1 MKLTKQSVLLEVKNI
16 IIIIAFSILVGIG
29 LHVFVYNADFAPS
42 GVDGIA
48 TILQYVTG
56 INAGYFTFLIN
67 LPLLIAAWFVL
78 KKRYVIYTIIYTV
91 IISATLRILPLL
103 NVYQYD
109 CSLPNHSHLI
119 SAIFAGIFQGATGMF
134 LKIGGSSG
142 GVDIIGCMI
151 QKKYPHKDVEKII
164 AYLSYAVVA
173 VSFFIY
179 DNSINS
185 VCLSIVEIFICE
197 KVTGAI
203 LRDRRNAVKFEI
215 ITNSKN
221 AEEIKN
227 AIIFNLRHSATLLK
241 GQGAFTDSDK
251 EVIICLV
258 SYREIA
264 EFLKIMKNY
273 PDAFTYYSDVM
284 GVHGNFAFNK
294 YDETEEDKL
303 LLQQKIN
310 ETKNSETNNFS

>member
-1 MKLTKQSVLLEVKNI
+1 MKINKQAVLIEVKNVAI
-16 IIIIAFSILVGIG
+16 IVVFSIIVALG
-29 LHVFVYNADFAPS
+29 LHIFVYNADFAPS

-67 LPLLIAAWFVL
+67 LPLLIVAWFIL

-91 IISATLRILPLL
+91 IISATLRVLPLL

-119 SAIFAGIFQGATGMF
+119 SAIFAGIFQGATGIF

-142 GVDIIGCMI
+142 GVDIIGCLI
-151 QKKYPHKDVEKII
+151 QKKFPHKDVEKII

-173 VSFFIY
+173 VSFFVY

-185 VCLSIVEIFICE
+185 VCLSIIEIFICE

-203 LRDRRNAVKFEI
+203 LRDRRNAVKFEV
-215 ITNSKN
+215 ITNTASAK
-221 AEEIKN
+221 EIKQY
-227 AIIFNLRHSATLLK
+227 IIFNLRHGATLLQ
-241 GQGAFTDSDK
+241 GQGAFSEEDK
-251 EVIICLV
+251 AVIVCLV

-264 EFLKIMKNY
+264 EFLRIIKKF
-273 PDAFTYYSDVM
+273 PDTFVYYSDVM
-284 GVHGNFAFNK
+284 GVYGNFAFDAN
-294 YDETEEDKL
+294 DETEEDKL
-303 LLQQKIN
+303 LLKNKQAELENLQK
-310 ETKNSETNNFS
+310 T

>member
-1 MKLTKQSVLLEVKNI
+1 MKVNKQAVLIEVKNVAI
-16 IIIIAFSILVGIG
+16 ILVFSIIVALG
-29 LHVFVYNADFAPS
+29 LHIFVYNADFAPS

-67 LPLLIAAWFVL
+67 LPLLIIAWFVL
-78 KKRYVIYTIIYTV
+78 KKRYVIYTLIYTV

-119 SAIFAGIFQGATGMF
+119 SAIFAGIFQGATGIF

-142 GVDIIGCMI
+142 GVDIIGCLI
-151 QKKYPHKDVEKII
+151 QKKFPHKDVEKII

-173 VSFFIY
+173 VSFFVY

-185 VCLSIVEIFICE
+185 VCLSIIEIFICE

-203 LRDRRNAVKFEI
+203 LRDRRNAVKFEV
-215 ITNSKN
+215 ITNTASAK
-221 AEEIKN
+221 EIKQY
-227 AIIFNLRHSATLLK
+227 IIFNLRHGATLLQ
-241 GQGAFTDSDK
+241 GQGAFSEEDK
-251 EVIICLV
+251 AVIVCLV

-264 EFLKIMKNY
+264 EFLRIIKKF
-273 PDAFTYYSDVM
+273 PDTFVYYSDVM
-284 GVHGNFAFNK
+284 GVYGNFAFDAN
-294 YDETEEDKL
+294 DETEEDKL
-303 LLQQKIN
+303 LLKNKQAELENLQK
-310 ETKNSETNNFS
+310 T

>member
-1 MKLTKQSVLLEVKNI
+1 MKINKQAVLIEVKNVAI
-16 IIIIAFSILVGIG
+16 IVVFSIIVALG
-29 LHVFVYNADFAPS
+29 LHIFVYNADFAPS

-48 TILQYVTG
+48 TILLYVTG

-67 LPLLIAAWFVL
+67 LPLLIIAWFIL

-119 SAIFAGIFQGATGMF
+119 SAIFAGIFQGATGIF

-142 GVDIIGCMI
+142 GVDIVGCLI
-151 QKKYPHKDVEKII
+151 QKKFPHKDVEKII

-173 VSFFIY
+173 VSFFVY

-185 VCLSIVEIFICE
+185 VCLSIIEIFICE

-203 LRDRRNAVKFEI
+203 LRDRRNAVKFEV
-215 ITNSKN
+215 ITNAASAK
-221 AEEIKN
+221 EIKQY
-227 AIIFNLRHSATLLK
+227 IIFNLRHGATLLQ
-241 GQGAFTDSDK
+241 GQGAFSEEDK
-251 EVIICLV
+251 AVIVCLV

-264 EFLKIMKNY
+264 EFLRIMKKF
-273 PDAFTYYSDVM
+273 PDTFVYYSDVM
-284 GVHGNFAFNK
+284 GVYGNFAFDAN
-294 YDETEEDKL
+294 DETEEDKL
-303 LLQQKIN
+303 LLKNKQAELENLQK
-310 ETKNSETNNFS
+310 S

>member
-1 MKLTKQSVLLEVKNI
+1 MKVNKQAVLLEVKNVAI
-16 IIIIAFSILVGIG
+16 IVVFSIIVALG
-29 LHVFVYNADFAPS
+29 LHIFVYNADFAPS

-67 LPLLIAAWFVL
+67 LPLLIVAWFIL

-119 SAIFAGIFQGATGMF
+119 SAIFAGIFQGATGIF

-142 GVDIIGCMI
+142 GVDIVGCLI
-151 QKKYPHKDVEKII
+151 QKKFPHKDVEKII

-173 VSFFIY
+173 VSFFVY

-185 VCLSIVEIFICE
+185 VCLSIIEIFICE

-203 LRDRRNAVKFEI
+203 LRDRRNAVKFEV
-215 ITNSKN
+215 ITNTASAK
-221 AEEIKN
+221 EIKQY
-227 AIIFNLRHSATLLK
+227 IIFNLRHGATLLQ
-241 GQGAFTDSDK
+241 GQGAFSEEDK
-251 EVIICLV
+251 AVIVCLV

-264 EFLKIMKNY
+264 EFLRIMKKF
-273 PDAFTYYSDVM
+273 PDTFVYYSDVM
-284 GVHGNFAFNK
+284 GVYGNFAFDAN
-294 YDETEEDKL
+294 DETEEDKL
-303 LLQQKIN
+303 LLKNKQAELENLQK
-310 ETKNSETNNFS
+310 T

>member
-1 MKLTKQSVLLEVKNI
+1 MKVNKQAVLLEVKNVAI
-16 IIIIAFSILVGIG
+16 IVVFSIIVALG
-29 LHVFVYNADFAPS
+29 LHIFVYNADFAPS

-67 LPLLIAAWFVL
+67 LPLLIVAWFIL

-91 IISATLRILPLL
+91 IISATLRVLPLL

-119 SAIFAGIFQGATGMF
+119 SAIFAGIFQGATGIF

-142 GVDIIGCMI
+142 GVDIVGCLI
-151 QKKYPHKDVEKII
+151 QKKFPHKDVEKII

-173 VSFFIY
+173 VSFFVY

-185 VCLSIVEIFICE
+185 VCLSIIEIFICE

-203 LRDRRNAVKFEI
+203 LRDRRNAVKFEV
-215 ITNSKN
+215 ITNTASAK
-221 AEEIKN
+221 EIKQY
-227 AIIFNLRHSATLLK
+227 IIFNLRQGATLLQ
-241 GQGAFTDSDK
+241 GQGAFSEEDK
-251 EVIICLV
+251 AVIVCLV

-264 EFLKIMKNY
+264 EFLRIMKKF
-273 PDAFTYYSDVM
+273 PDTFVYYSDVM
-284 GVHGNFAFNK
+284 GVYGNFAFDAN
-294 YDETEEDKL
+294 DETEEDKL
-303 LLQQKIN
+303 LLKNKQAELENLQK
-310 ETKNSETNNFS
+310 T

>member
-1 MKLTKQSVLLEVKNI
+1 MKVNKQAVLLEVKNVAI
-16 IIIIAFSILVGIG
+16 IVVFSIIVALG
-29 LHVFVYNADFAPS
+29 LHIFVYNADFAPS

-67 LPLLIAAWFVL
+67 LPLLIVAWFIL

-91 IISATLRILPLL
+91 IISATLRVLPLL

-119 SAIFAGIFQGATGMF
+119 SAIFAGIFQGATGIF

-142 GVDIIGCMI
+142 SVDIVGCLI
-151 QKKYPHKDVEKII
+151 QKKFPHKDVEKII

-173 VSFFIY
+173 VSFFVY

-185 VCLSIVEIFICE
+185 VCLSIIEIFICE

-203 LRDRRNAVKFEI
+203 LRDRRNAVKFEV
-215 ITNSKN
+215 ITNTASAK
-221 AEEIKN
+221 EIKQY
-227 AIIFNLRHSATLLK
+227 IIFNLRHGATLLQ
-241 GQGAFTDSDK
+241 GQGAFSEEDK
-251 EVIICLV
+251 AVIVCLV

-264 EFLKIMKNY
+264 EFLRIIKKF
-273 PDAFTYYSDVM
+273 PDTFVYYSDVM
-284 GVHGNFAFNK
+284 GVYGNFAFDAN
-294 YDETEEDKL
+294 DETEEDKL
-303 LLQQKIN
+303 LLKNKQAELENLQK
-310 ETKNSETNNFS
+310 T

>member
-1 MKLTKQSVLLEVKNI
+1 MKVNKQAVLIEVKNVAI
-16 IIIIAFSILVGIG
+16 ILVFSIIVALG
-29 LHVFVYNADFAPS
+29 LHIFVYNADFAPS

-67 LPLLIAAWFVL
+67 LPLLIVAWFIL

-91 IISATLRILPLL
+91 IISATLRVLPLL

-119 SAIFAGIFQGATGMF
+119 SAIFAGIFQGATGIF

-142 GVDIIGCMI
+142 GVDIIGCLI
-151 QKKYPHKDVEKII
+151 QKKFPHKDVEKII

-173 VSFFIY
+173 VSFFVY

-185 VCLSIVEIFICE
+185 VCLSIIEIFICE

-203 LRDRRNAVKFEI
+203 LRDPRNAVKFEV
-215 ITNSKN
+215 ITNTASAK
-221 AEEIKN
+221 EIKQY
-227 AIIFNLRHSATLLK
+227 IIFNLRHGATLLQ
-241 GQGAFTDSDK
+241 GQGAFSEEDK
-251 EVIICLV
+251 AVIVCLV

-264 EFLKIMKNY
+264 EFLRIMKKF
-273 PDAFTYYSDVM
+273 PDTFVYYSDVM
-284 GVHGNFAFNK
+284 GVYGNFAFDAN
-294 YDETEEDKL
+294 DETEEDKL
-303 LLQQKIN
+303 LLKNKQAELENLQK
-310 ETKNSETNNFS
+310 T

>member
-1 MKLTKQSVLLEVKNI
+1 MKVNKQAVLLEVKNVAI
-16 IIIIAFSILVGIG
+16 IVVFSIIVALG
-29 LHVFVYNADFAPS
+29 LHIFVYNADFAPS

-67 LPLLIAAWFVL
+67 LPLLIVAWFIL

-91 IISATLRILPLL
+91 IISATLRVLPLL

-119 SAIFAGIFQGATGMF
+119 SAIFAGIFQGATGIF

-142 GVDIIGCMI
+142 GVDIIGCLI
-151 QKKYPHKDVEKII
+151 QKKFPHKDVEKII

-173 VSFFIY
+173 VSFFVY

-185 VCLSIVEIFICE
+185 VCLSIIEIFICE

-203 LRDRRNAVKFEI
+203 LRDRRNAVKFEV
-215 ITNSKN
+215 ITNTASAK
-221 AEEIKN
+221 EIKQY
-227 AIIFNLRHSATLLK
+227 IIFNLRHGATLLQ
-241 GQGAFTDSDK
+241 GQGAFSEEDK
-251 EVIICLV
+251 AVIVCLV

-264 EFLKIMKNY
+264 EFLRIIKKF
-273 PDAFTYYSDVM
+273 PDTFVYYSDVM
-284 GVHGNFAFNK
+284 GVYGNFAFDAN
-294 YDETEEDKL
+294 DETEEDKL
-303 LLQQKIN
+303 LLKNKQAELENLQK
-310 ETKNSETNNFS
+310 T

>member
-1 MKLTKQSVLLEVKNI
+1 MKVNKQAVLIEVKNVAI
-16 IIIIAFSILVGIG
+16 ILVFSIIVALG
-29 LHVFVYNADFAPS
+29 LHIFVYNADFAPS

-67 LPLLIAAWFVL
+67 LPLLIVAWFIL

-91 IISATLRILPLL
+91 IISATLRVLPLL

-119 SAIFAGIFQGATGMF
+119 SAIFAGLFQGATGIF

-142 GVDIIGCMI
+142 GVDIIGCLI
-151 QKKYPHKDVEKII
+151 QKKFPHKDVEKII

-173 VSFFIY
+173 VSFFVY

-185 VCLSIVEIFICE
+185 VCLSIIEIFICE

-203 LRDRRNAVKFEI
+203 LRDRRNAVKFEV
-215 ITNSKN
+215 ITNTASAK
-221 AEEIKN
+221 EIKQY
-227 AIIFNLRHSATLLK
+227 IIFNLRHGATLLQ
-241 GQGAFTDSDK
+241 GQGAFSEEDK
-251 EVIICLV
+251 AVIVCLV

-264 EFLKIMKNY
+264 EFLRIIKKF
-273 PDAFTYYSDVM
+273 PDTFVYYSDVM
-284 GVHGNFAFNK
+284 GVYGNFAFDAN
-294 YDETEEDKL
+294 DETEEDKL
-303 LLQQKIN
+303 LLKNKQAELENLQK
-310 ETKNSETNNFS
+310 T

>member
-1 MKLTKQSVLLEVKNI
+1 MKVNKQAVLLEVKNVAI
-16 IIIIAFSILVGIG
+16 IVVFSIIVALG
-29 LHVFVYNADFAPS
+29 LHIFVYNADFAPS

-48 TILQYVTG
+48 TILQYVTN

-67 LPLLIAAWFVL
+67 LPLLIIAWFVL

-91 IISATLRILPLL
+91 IISATLRVLPLL

-119 SAIFAGIFQGATGMF
+119 SAIFAGIFQGATGIF

-142 GVDIIGCMI
+142 GVDIVGCLI
-151 QKKYPHKDVEKII
+151 QKKFPHKDVEKII

-173 VSFFIY
+173 VSFFVY

-185 VCLSIVEIFICE
+185 VCLSIIEIFICE

-203 LRDRRNAVKFEI
+203 LRDRRNAVKFEV
-215 ITNSKN
+215 ITNTASAK
-221 AEEIKN
+221 EIKQY
-227 AIIFNLRHSATLLK
+227 IIFNLRHGATLLQ
-241 GQGAFTDSDK
+241 GQGAFSEEDK
-251 EVIICLV
+251 AVIVCLV

-264 EFLKIMKNY
+264 EFLRIIKKF
-273 PDAFTYYSDVM
+273 PDTFVYYSDVM
-284 GVHGNFAFNK
+284 GVYGNFAFDAN
-294 YDETEEDKL
+294 DETEEDKL
-303 LLQQKIN
+303 LLKNKQAELENLQK
-310 ETKNSETNNFS
+310 T

>member
-1 MKLTKQSVLLEVKNI
+1 MKVNKQAVLLEVKNVAI
-16 IIIIAFSILVGIG
+16 ILVFSIIVALG
-29 LHVFVYNADFAPS
+29 LHIFVYNADFAPS

-67 LPLLIAAWFVL
+67 LPLLIVAWFIL

-91 IISATLRILPLL
+91 IISATLRVLPLL

-119 SAIFAGIFQGATGMF
+119 SAIFAGIFQGATGIF

-142 GVDIIGCMI
+142 GVDIIGCLI
-151 QKKYPHKDVEKII
+151 QKKFPHKDVEKII

-173 VSFFIY
+173 VSFFVY

-185 VCLSIVEIFICE
+185 VCLSIIEIFICE

-203 LRDRRNAVKFEI
+203 LRDRRNAVKFEV
-215 ITNSKN
+215 ITNTASAK
-221 AEEIKN
+221 EIKQY
-227 AIIFNLRHSATLLK
+227 IIFNLRHGATLLQ
-241 GQGAFTDSDK
+241 GQGAFSEEDK
-251 EVIICLV
+251 AVIVCLV

-264 EFLKIMKNY
+264 EFLRIIKKF
-273 PDAFTYYSDVM
+273 PDTFVYYSDVM
-284 GVHGNFAFNK
+284 GVYGNFAFDAN
-294 YDETEEDKL
+294 DETEEDKL
-303 LLQQKIN
+303 LLKNKQAELENLQK
-310 ETKNSETNNFS
+310 T

>member
-1 MKLTKQSVLLEVKNI
+1 MKIIKSNLLFELKNI
-16 IIIIAFSILVGIG
+16 LIIVVFSIIVALG
-29 LHVFVYNADFAPS
+29 LHIFVYNADFAPS

-56 INAGYFTFLIN
+56 YNAGYFTFLIN
-67 LPLLIAAWFVL
+67 LPLLIIAWFVL
-78 KKRYVIYTIIYTV
+78 KKRYVIYTLIYTV
-91 IISATLRILPLL
+91 IISATLRILPIL

-119 SAIFAGIFQGATGMF
+119 SAIFAGIFQGATGIF

-142 GVDIIGCMI
+142 GVDVLGCLI
-151 QKKYPHKDVEKII
+151 QKKVQHVDVEKII

-173 VSFFIY
+173 VSFFVY

-215 ITNSKN
+215 ITSSEY

-227 AIIFNLRHSATLLK
+227 FIIF
-241 GQGAFTDSDK
+241 
-251 EVIICLV
+251 IIL
-258 SYREIA
+258 
-264 EFLKIMKNY
+264 
-273 PDAFTYYSDVM
+273 
-284 GVHGNFAFNK
+284 
-294 YDETEEDKL
+294 
-303 LLQQKIN
+303 
-310 ETKNSETNNFS
+310 

>member
-1 MKLTKQSVLLEVKNI
+1 MKVNKQAVLLEVKNVAI
-16 IIIIAFSILVGIG
+16 ILVFSIIVALG
-29 LHVFVYNADFAPS
+29 LHIFVYNADFAPS

-67 LPLLIAAWFVL
+67 LPLLIVAWFIL
-78 KKRYVIYTIIYTV
+78 KKRYVIYTLIYTV

-119 SAIFAGIFQGATGMF
+119 SAIFAGIFQGATGIF

-142 GVDIIGCMI
+142 GVDIVGCLI
-151 QKKYPHKDVEKII
+151 QKKFPHKDVEKII

-173 VSFFIY
+173 VSFFVY

-185 VCLSIVEIFICE
+185 VCLSIIEIFICE

-203 LRDRRNAVKFEI
+203 LRDRRNAVKFEV
-215 ITNSKN
+215 ITNTASAK
-221 AEEIKN
+221 EIKQY
-227 AIIFNLRHSATLLK
+227 IIFNLRHGATLLQ
-241 GQGAFTDSDK
+241 GQGAFSEEDK
-251 EVIICLV
+251 AVIVCLV

-264 EFLKIMKNY
+264 EFLRIMKKF
-273 PDAFTYYSDVM
+273 PDTFVYYSDVM
-284 GVHGNFAFNK
+284 GVYGNFAFDAN
-294 YDETEEDKL
+294 DETEEDKIL
-303 LLQQKIN
+303 LKNKQAELENLQK
-310 ETKNSETNNFS
+310 S

>member
-1 MKLTKQSVLLEVKNI
+1 MKVNKQAVLIEVKNVAI
-16 IIIIAFSILVGIG
+16 ILVFSIIVALG
-29 LHVFVYNADFAPS
+29 LHIFVYNADFAPS

-67 LPLLIAAWFVL
+67 LPLLIIAWFVL
-78 KKRYVIYTIIYTV
+78 KKRYVIYTLIYTV
-91 IISATLRILPLL
+91 IISATLRVLPLL

-119 SAIFAGIFQGATGMF
+119 SAIFAGIFQGATGIF

-142 GVDIIGCMI
+142 GVDIVGCLI
-151 QKKYPHKDVEKII
+151 QKKFPHKDVEKII

-173 VSFFIY
+173 VSFFVY

-185 VCLSIVEIFICE
+185 VCLSIIEIFICE

-203 LRDRRNAVKFEI
+203 LRDRRNAVKFEV
-215 ITNSKN
+215 ITNTASAK
-221 AEEIKN
+221 EIKQY
-227 AIIFNLRHSATLLK
+227 IIFNLRHGATLLQ
-241 GQGAFTDSDK
+241 GQGAFSEEDK
-251 EVIICLV
+251 AVIVCLV

-264 EFLKIMKNY
+264 EFLRIIKKF
-273 PDAFTYYSDVM
+273 PDTFVYYSDVM
-284 GVHGNFAFNK
+284 GVYGNFAFDAN
-294 YDETEEDKL
+294 DETEEDKL
-303 LLQQKIN
+303 LLKNKQAELENLQK
-310 ETKNSETNNFS
+310 T

>member
-1 MKLTKQSVLLEVKNI
+1 MKVNKQAVLLEVKNVAI
-16 IIIIAFSILVGIG
+16 ILVFSIIVALG
-29 LHVFVYNADFAPS
+29 LHIFVYNADFAPS

-67 LPLLIAAWFVL
+67 LPLLIVAWFIL

-91 IISATLRILPLL
+91 IISATLRVLPLL

-119 SAIFAGIFQGATGMF
+119 SAIFAGIFQGATGIF

-142 GVDIIGCMI
+142 GVDIVGCLI
-151 QKKYPHKDVEKII
+151 QKKFPHKDVEKII

-173 VSFFIY
+173 VSFFVY

-185 VCLSIVEIFICE
+185 VCLSIIEIFICE

-203 LRDRRNAVKFEI
+203 LRDRRNAVKFEV
-215 ITNSKN
+215 ITNTASAK
-221 AEEIKN
+221 EIKQY
-227 AIIFNLRHSATLLK
+227 IIFNLRHGATLLQ
-241 GQGAFTDSDK
+241 GQGAFSEEDK
-251 EVIICLV
+251 AVIVCLV

-264 EFLKIMKNY
+264 EFLRIMKKF
-273 PDAFTYYSDVM
+273 PDTFVYYSDVM
-284 GVHGNFAFNK
+284 GVYGNFAFDAN
-294 YDETEEDKL
+294 DETEEDKL
-303 LLQQKIN
+303 LLKNKQAELENLQK
-310 ETKNSETNNFS
+310 T

>member
-1 MKLTKQSVLLEVKNI
+1 MKVNKQAVLIEVKNVAI
-16 IIIIAFSILVGIG
+16 ILVFSIIVALG
-29 LHVFVYNADFAPS
+29 LHIFVYNADFAPS

-67 LPLLIAAWFVL
+67 LPLLIIAWFIL
-78 KKRYVIYTIIYTV
+78 KKRYVIYTLIYTV
-91 IISATLRILPLL
+91 IISATLRVLPLL

-119 SAIFAGIFQGATGMF
+119 SAIFAGIFQGATGIF

-142 GVDIIGCMI
+142 GVDIVGCLI
-151 QKKYPHKDVEKII
+151 QKKFPHKDVEKII

-173 VSFFIY
+173 VSFFVY

-185 VCLSIVEIFICE
+185 VCLSIIEIFICE

-203 LRDRRNAVKFEI
+203 LRDRRNAVKFEV
-215 ITNSKN
+215 ITNTASAK
-221 AEEIKN
+221 EIKQY
-227 AIIFNLRHSATLLK
+227 IIFNLRHGATLLQ
-241 GQGAFTDSDK
+241 GQGAFSEEDK
-251 EVIICLV
+251 AVIVCLV

-264 EFLKIMKNY
+264 EFLRIIKKF
-273 PDAFTYYSDVM
+273 PDTFVYYSDVM
-284 GVHGNFAFNK
+284 GVYGNFAFDAN
-294 YDETEEDKL
+294 DETEEDKL
-303 LLQQKIN
+303 LLKNKQAELENLQK
-310 ETKNSETNNFS
+310 T

>member
-1 MKLTKQSVLLEVKNI
+1 MKVNKQAILLEVKNVAI
-16 IIIIAFSILVGIG
+16 IVVFSIIVALG
-29 LHVFVYNADFAPS
+29 LHIFVYNADFAPS

-67 LPLLIAAWFVL
+67 LPLLIIAWFIL

-119 SAIFAGIFQGATGMF
+119 SAIFAGIFQGATGIF

-142 GVDIIGCMI
+142 GVDIVGCLI
-151 QKKYPHKDVEKII
+151 QKKFPHKDVEKII

-173 VSFFIY
+173 VSFFVY

-185 VCLSIVEIFICE
+185 VCLSIIEIFICE

-203 LRDRRNAVKFEI
+203 LRDRRNAVKFEV
-215 ITNSKN
+215 ITNAASAK
-221 AEEIKN
+221 EIKQY
-227 AIIFNLRHSATLLK
+227 IIFNLRHGATLLQ
-241 GQGAFTDSDK
+241 GQGAFSEEDK
-251 EVIICLV
+251 AVIVCLV

-264 EFLKIMKNY
+264 EFLRIIKKF
-273 PDAFTYYSDVM
+273 PDTFVYYSDVM
-284 GVHGNFAFNK
+284 GVYGNFAFDAN
-294 YDETEEDKL
+294 DETEEDKL
-303 LLQQKIN
+303 LLKNKQAELENLQK
-310 ETKNSETNNFS
+310 T

>member
-1 MKLTKQSVLLEVKNI
+1 MKVNKQAVLIEVKNVTI
-16 IIIIAFSILVGIG
+16 ILVFSIIVALG
-29 LHVFVYNADFAPS
+29 LHIFVYNADFAPS

-67 LPLLIAAWFVL
+67 LPLLIIAWFVL
-78 KKRYVIYTIIYTV
+78 KKRYVIYTLIYTV

-119 SAIFAGIFQGATGMF
+119 SAIFAGIFQGATGIF

-142 GVDIIGCMI
+142 GVDIVGCLI
-151 QKKYPHKDVEKII
+151 QKKFPHKDVEKII

-173 VSFFIY
+173 VSFFVY

-185 VCLSIVEIFICE
+185 VCLSIIEIFICE

-203 LRDRRNAVKFEI
+203 LRDRRNAVKFEV
-215 ITNSKN
+215 ITNTASAK
-221 AEEIKN
+221 EIKQY
-227 AIIFNLRHSATLLK
+227 IIFNLRHGATLLQ
-241 GQGAFTDSDK
+241 GQGAFSEEDK
-251 EVIICLV
+251 AVIVCLV

-264 EFLKIMKNY
+264 EFLRIMKKF
-273 PDAFTYYSDVM
+273 PDTFVYYSDVM
-284 GVHGNFAFNK
+284 GVYGNFAFDAN
-294 YDETEEDKL
+294 DETEEDKL
-303 LLQQKIN
+303 LLKNKQAELENLQK
-310 ETKNSETNNFS
+310 T

>member
-1 MKLTKQSVLLEVKNI
+1 MKVNKQAILLEVKNVAI
-16 IIIIAFSILVGIG
+16 IVVFSIIVALG
-29 LHVFVYNADFAPS
+29 LHIFVYNADFAPS

-67 LPLLIAAWFVL
+67 LPLLIVAWFIL

-91 IISATLRILPLL
+91 IISATLRVLPLL

-119 SAIFAGIFQGATGMF
+119 SAIFAGIFQGATGIF

-142 GVDIIGCMI
+142 GVDIVGCLI
-151 QKKYPHKDVEKII
+151 QKKFPHKDVEKII

-173 VSFFIY
+173 VSFFVY

-185 VCLSIVEIFICE
+185 VCLSIIEIFICE

-203 LRDRRNAVKFEI
+203 LRDRRNAVKFEV
-215 ITNSKN
+215 ITNAVSAK
-221 AEEIKN
+221 EIKQY
-227 AIIFNLRHSATLLK
+227 IIFNLRHGATLLQ
-241 GQGAFTDSDK
+241 GQGAFSEEDK
-251 EVIICLV
+251 AVIVCLV

-264 EFLKIMKNY
+264 EFLRIMKKF
-273 PDAFTYYSDVM
+273 PDTFVYYSDVM
-284 GVHGNFAFNK
+284 GVYGNFAFDAN
-294 YDETEEDKL
+294 DETEEDKL
-303 LLQQKIN
+303 LLKNKQAELENLQK
-310 ETKNSETNNFS
+310 T

>member
-1 MKLTKQSVLLEVKNI
+1 MKVNKQAVLLEVKNVAI
-16 IIIIAFSILVGIG
+16 IVVFSIIVALG
-29 LHVFVYNADFAPS
+29 LHIFVYNADFAPS

-67 LPLLIAAWFVL
+67 LPLLIIAWFIL

-91 IISATLRILPLL
+91 IISATLRVLPLL

-119 SAIFAGIFQGATGMF
+119 SAIFAGIFQGATGIF

-142 GVDIIGCMI
+142 GVDIVGCLI
-151 QKKYPHKDVEKII
+151 QKKFPHKDVEKII

-173 VSFFIY
+173 VSFFVY

-185 VCLSIVEIFICE
+185 VCLSIIEIFICE

-203 LRDRRNAVKFEI
+203 LRDRRNAVKFEV
-215 ITNSKN
+215 ITNTASAK
-221 AEEIKN
+221 EIKQY
-227 AIIFNLRHSATLLK
+227 IIFNLRHGATLLQ
-241 GQGAFTDSDK
+241 GQGAFSEEDK
-251 EVIICLV
+251 AVIVCLV

-264 EFLKIMKNY
+264 EFLRIIKKF
-273 PDAFTYYSDVM
+273 PDTFVYYSDVM
-284 GVHGNFAFNK
+284 GVYGNFAFDAN
-294 YDETEEDKL
+294 DETEEDKL
-303 LLQQKIN
+303 LLKNKQAELENLQK
-310 ETKNSETNNFS
+310 T

>member
-1 MKLTKQSVLLEVKNI
+1 MMVNKQAVLLEVKNVAI
-16 IIIIAFSILVGIG
+16 IVVFSIIVALG
-29 LHVFVYNADFAPS
+29 LHIFVYNADFAPS

-67 LPLLIAAWFVL
+67 LPLLIVAWFIL

-91 IISATLRILPLL
+91 IISATLRVLPLL

-119 SAIFAGIFQGATGMF
+119 SAIFAGIFQGATGIF

-142 GVDIIGCMI
+142 GVDIIGCLI
-151 QKKYPHKDVEKII
+151 QKKFPHKDVEKII

-173 VSFFIY
+173 VSFFVY

-185 VCLSIVEIFICE
+185 VCLSIIEIFICE

-203 LRDRRNAVKFEI
+203 LRDRRNAVKFEV
-215 ITNSKN
+215 ITNTASAK
-221 AEEIKN
+221 EIKQY
-227 AIIFNLRHSATLLK
+227 IIFNLRHGATLLQ
-241 GQGAFTDSDK
+241 GQGAFSEEDK
-251 EVIICLV
+251 AVIVCLV

-264 EFLKIMKNY
+264 EFLRIMKKF
-273 PDAFTYYSDVM
+273 PDTFVYYSDVM
-284 GVHGNFAFNK
+284 GVYGNFAFDAN
-294 YDETEEDKL
+294 DETEEDKL
-303 LLQQKIN
+303 LLKNKQAELENLQK
-310 ETKNSETNNFS
+310 T

>member
-1 MKLTKQSVLLEVKNI
+1 MKINKQAVLIEVKNVAI
-16 IIIIAFSILVGIG
+16 IVVFSIIVALG
-29 LHVFVYNADFAPS
+29 LHIFVYNADFAPS

-48 TILQYVTG
+48 TILQYVTN

-67 LPLLIAAWFVL
+67 LPLLIVAWFIL

-91 IISATLRILPLL
+91 IISATLRVLPLL

-119 SAIFAGIFQGATGMF
+119 SAIFAGIFQGATGIF

-142 GVDIIGCMI
+142 GVDIIGCLI
-151 QKKYPHKDVEKII
+151 QKKFPHKDVEKII

-173 VSFFIY
+173 VSFFVY

-185 VCLSIVEIFICE
+185 VCLSIIEIFICE

-203 LRDRRNAVKFEI
+203 LRDRRNAVKFEV
-215 ITNSKN
+215 ITNTASAK
-221 AEEIKN
+221 EIKQY
-227 AIIFNLRHSATLLK
+227 IIFNLRHGATLLQ
-241 GQGAFTDSDK
+241 GQGAFSEEDK
-251 EVIICLV
+251 AVIVCLV

-264 EFLKIMKNY
+264 EFLRIMKKF
-273 PDAFTYYSDVM
+273 PDTFVYYSDVM
-284 GVHGNFAFNK
+284 GVYGNFAFDAN
-294 YDETEEDKL
+294 DETEEDKL
-303 LLQQKIN
+303 LLKNKQAELENLQK
-310 ETKNSETNNFS
+310 T

>member
-1 MKLTKQSVLLEVKNI
+1 MKINKQAVLIEVKNVAI
-16 IIIIAFSILVGIG
+16 IVVFSIIVALG
-29 LHVFVYNADFAPS
+29 LHIFVYNADFAPS

-67 LPLLIAAWFVL
+67 LPLLIIAWFIL

-119 SAIFAGIFQGATGMF
+119 SAIFAGIFQGATGIF

-142 GVDIIGCMI
+142 GVDIVGCLI
-151 QKKYPHKDVEKII
+151 QKKFPHKDVEKII

-173 VSFFIY
+173 VSFFVY

-185 VCLSIVEIFICE
+185 VCLSIIEIFICE

-203 LRDRRNAVKFEI
+203 LRDRRNAVKFEV
-215 ITNSKN
+215 ITNTASAK
-221 AEEIKN
+221 EIKQY
-227 AIIFNLRHSATLLK
+227 IIFNLRHGATLLQ
-241 GQGAFTDSDK
+241 GQGAFSEEDK
-251 EVIICLV
+251 AVIVCLV

-264 EFLKIMKNY
+264 EFLRIMKKF
-273 PDAFTYYSDVM
+273 PDTFVYYSDVM
-284 GVHGNFAFNK
+284 GVYGNFAFDAN
-294 YDETEEDKL
+294 DETEEDKL
-303 LLQQKIN
+303 LLKNKQAELENLQK
-310 ETKNSETNNFS
+310 T

>member
-1 MKLTKQSVLLEVKNI
+1 MKVNKQAVLLEVKNVAI
-16 IIIIAFSILVGIG
+16 IVVFSIIVALG
-29 LHVFVYNADFAPS
+29 LHIFVYNADFAPS

-67 LPLLIAAWFVL
+67 LPLLIVAWFIL

-91 IISATLRILPLL
+91 IISATLRVLPLL

-119 SAIFAGIFQGATGMF
+119 SAIFAGIFQGATGIF

-142 GVDIIGCMI
+142 GVDIVGCLI
-151 QKKYPHKDVEKII
+151 QKKFPHKDVEKII

-173 VSFFIY
+173 VSFFVY

-185 VCLSIVEIFICE
+185 VCLSIIEIFICE

-203 LRDRRNAVKFEI
+203 LRDRRNAVKFEV
-215 ITNSKN
+215 ITNTASAK
-221 AEEIKN
+221 EIKQY
-227 AIIFNLRHSATLLK
+227 IIFNLRHGATLLQ
-241 GQGAFTDSDK
+241 GQGAFSEEDK
-251 EVIICLV
+251 AVIVCLV

-264 EFLKIMKNY
+264 EFLRIIKKF
-273 PDAFTYYSDVM
+273 PDTFVYYSDVM
-284 GVHGNFAFNK
+284 GVYGNFAFDAN
-294 YDETEEDKL
+294 DETEEDKL
-303 LLQQKIN
+303 LLKNKQAELENLQK
-310 ETKNSETNNFS
+310 S

>member
-1 MKLTKQSVLLEVKNI
+1 MKVNKQAVLIEVKNVAI
-16 IIIIAFSILVGIG
+16 ILVFSIIVALG
-29 LHVFVYNADFAPS
+29 LHIFVYNADFAPS

-67 LPLLIAAWFVL
+67 LPLLIIAWFIL
-78 KKRYVIYTIIYTV
+78 KKRYVIYTLIYTV

-119 SAIFAGIFQGATGMF
+119 SAIFAGIFQGATGIF

-142 GVDIIGCMI
+142 GVDIVGCLI
-151 QKKYPHKDVEKII
+151 QKKFPHKDVEKII

-173 VSFFIY
+173 VSFFVY

-185 VCLSIVEIFICE
+185 VCLSIIEIFICE

-203 LRDRRNAVKFEI
+203 LRDRRNAVKFEV
-215 ITNSKN
+215 ITNTASAK
-221 AEEIKN
+221 EIKQYIKSKYY
-227 AIIFNLRHSATLLK
+227 ARIIFIT
-241 GQGAFTDSDK
+241 F
-251 EVIICLV
+251 I
-258 SYREIA
+258 
-264 EFLKIMKNY
+264 
-273 PDAFTYYSDVM
+273 
-284 GVHGNFAFNK
+284 
-294 YDETEEDKL
+294 
-303 LLQQKIN
+303 
-310 ETKNSETNNFS
+310 

>member
-1 MKLTKQSVLLEVKNI
+1 MKVNKQAVLLEVKNVAI
-16 IIIIAFSILVGIG
+16 IVVFSIIVALG
-29 LHVFVYNADFAPS
+29 LHIFVYNADFAPS

-48 TILQYVTG
+48 TILQYVTN

-67 LPLLIAAWFVL
+67 LPLLIIAWFVL
-78 KKRYVIYTIIYTV
+78 KKRYVIYTLIYTV

-119 SAIFAGIFQGATGMF
+119 SAIFAGIFQGATGIF

-142 GVDIIGCMI
+142 GVDIVGCLI
-151 QKKYPHKDVEKII
+151 QKKFPHKDVEKII

-173 VSFFIY
+173 VSFFVY

-185 VCLSIVEIFICE
+185 VCLSIIEIFICE

-203 LRDRRNAVKFEI
+203 LRDRRNAVKFEV
-215 ITNSKN
+215 ITNTASAK
-221 AEEIKN
+221 EIKQY
-227 AIIFNLRHSATLLK
+227 IIFNLRHGATLLQ
-241 GQGAFTDSDK
+241 GQGAFSEEDK
-251 EVIICLV
+251 AVIVCLV

-264 EFLKIMKNY
+264 EFLRIMKKF
-273 PDAFTYYSDVM
+273 PDTFVYYSDVM
-284 GVHGNFAFNK
+284 GVYGNFAFDAN
-294 YDETEEDKL
+294 DETEEDKL
-303 LLQQKIN
+303 LLKNKQAELENLQK
-310 ETKNSETNNFS
+310 T

>member
-1 MKLTKQSVLLEVKNI
+1 MKVNKQAVLLEVKNVAI
-16 IIIIAFSILVGIG
+16 IVVFSIIVALG
-29 LHVFVYNADFAPS
+29 LHIFVYNADFAPS

-67 LPLLIAAWFVL
+67 LPLLIVAWFIL
-78 KKRYVIYTIIYTV
+78 KKRYVIYTLIYTV

-119 SAIFAGIFQGATGMF
+119 SAIFAGIFQGATGIF

-142 GVDIIGCMI
+142 GVDIIGCLI
-151 QKKYPHKDVEKII
+151 QKKFPHKDVEKII

-173 VSFFIY
+173 VSFFVY

-185 VCLSIVEIFICE
+185 VCLSIIEIFICE

-203 LRDRRNAVKFEI
+203 LRDRRNAVKFEV
-215 ITNSKN
+215 ITNTASAK
-221 AEEIKN
+221 EIKQY
-227 AIIFNLRHSATLLK
+227 IIFNLRHGATLLQ
-241 GQGAFTDSDK
+241 GQGAFSEEDK
-251 EVIICLV
+251 AVIVCLV

-264 EFLKIMKNY
+264 EYLRIMKKF
-273 PDAFTYYSDVM
+273 PDTFVYYSDVM
-284 GVHGNFAFNK
+284 GVYGNFAFDAN
-294 YDETEEDKL
+294 DETEEDKL
-303 LLQQKIN
+303 LLKNKQAELENLQK
-310 ETKNSETNNFS
+310 T

>member
-1 MKLTKQSVLLEVKNI
+1 MKVNKQAVLIEVKNVAI
-16 IIIIAFSILVGIG
+16 ILVFSIIVALG
-29 LHVFVYNADFAPS
+29 LHIFVYNADFAPS

-48 TILQYVTG
+48 TILQYVTN

-67 LPLLIAAWFVL
+67 LPLLIVAWFIL
-78 KKRYVIYTIIYTV
+78 KKRYVIYTLIYTV

-119 SAIFAGIFQGATGMF
+119 SAIFAGIFQGATGIF

-142 GVDIIGCMI
+142 GVDIVGCLI
-151 QKKYPHKDVEKII
+151 QKKFPHKDVEKII

-173 VSFFIY
+173 VSFFVY

-185 VCLSIVEIFICE
+185 VCLSIIEIFICE

-203 LRDRRNAVKFEI
+203 LRDRRNAVKFEV
-215 ITNSKN
+215 ITNTASAK
-221 AEEIKN
+221 EIKQY
-227 AIIFNLRHSATLLK
+227 IIFNLRHGATLLQ
-241 GQGAFTDSDK
+241 GQGAFSEEDK
-251 EVIICLV
+251 AVIVCLV

-264 EFLKIMKNY
+264 EFLRIIKKF
-273 PDAFTYYSDVM
+273 PDTFVYYSDVM
-284 GVHGNFAFNK
+284 GVYGNFAFDAN
-294 YDETEEDKL
+294 DETEEDKL
-303 LLQQKIN
+303 LLKNKQAELENLQK
-310 ETKNSETNNFS
+310 T

>member
-1 MKLTKQSVLLEVKNI
+1 MKINKQAVLIEVKNVAI
-16 IIIIAFSILVGIG
+16 IVVFSIIVALG
-29 LHVFVYNADFAPS
+29 LHIFVYNADFAPS

-67 LPLLIAAWFVL
+67 LPLLIVAWFIL

-91 IISATLRILPLL
+91 IISATLRVLPLL

-109 CSLPNHSHLI
+109 CSLLNHSHLI
-119 SAIFAGIFQGATGMF
+119 SAIFAGIFQGATGIF

-142 GVDIIGCMI
+142 GVDIVGCLI
-151 QKKYPHKDVEKII
+151 QKKFPHKDVEKII

-173 VSFFIY
+173 VSFFVY

-185 VCLSIVEIFICE
+185 VCLSIIEIFICE

-203 LRDRRNAVKFEI
+203 LRDRRNAVKFEV
-215 ITNSKN
+215 ITNTASAK
-221 AEEIKN
+221 EIKQY
-227 AIIFNLRHSATLLK
+227 IIFNLRHGATLLQ
-241 GQGAFTDSDK
+241 GQGAFSEEDK
-251 EVIICLV
+251 AVIVCLV

-264 EFLKIMKNY
+264 EFLRIMKKF
-273 PDAFTYYSDVM
+273 PDTFVYYSDVM
-284 GVHGNFAFNK
+284 GVYGNFAFDAN
-294 YDETEEDKL
+294 DETEEDKL
-303 LLQQKIN
+303 LLKNKQAELENLQK
-310 ETKNSETNNFS
+310 T